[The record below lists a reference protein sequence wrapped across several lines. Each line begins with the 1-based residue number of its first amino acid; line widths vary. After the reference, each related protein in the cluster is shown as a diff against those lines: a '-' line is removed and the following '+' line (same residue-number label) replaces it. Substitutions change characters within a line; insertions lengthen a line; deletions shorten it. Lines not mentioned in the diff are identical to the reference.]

1 MKKVFRRKNRRFAM
15 SVRTKLT
22 LALGAIAVALMLS
35 SIISVLE
42 YRRMSNY
49 VSELI
54 ASNIRSINLSQKLAE
69 TGNEY
74 NLMILGAIG
83 DSDAGKMPLLDV
95 KNYVARCDSL
105 RYSIASKE
113 ASSMADSLMYA
124 YSAYMLTSLELDSV
138 LMSDFI
144 DSRDWYFN
152 RLQPSYNRFRKYI
165 ESLNDLIYTELK
177 ENSLTFED
185 SFYRSIIPGTVAVA
199 AGLVLLLL
207 LLYFLNV
214 YYVTPL
220 YRMLSGVDEYRDNR
234 RKYHCTFDG
243 SDQLSALNEG
253 ITEIIEDNIE
263 LRRRIKAM
271 REDRHQDSDGE

>member
-1 MKKVFRRKNRRFAM
+1 MMKIFKRKNRRFAM
-15 SVRTKLT
+15 SVRTKLI
-22 LALGAIAVALMLS
+22 LALGAIAVALLLS

-54 ASNIRSINLSQKLAE
+54 ASNIRSINLSHKLAE
-69 TGNEY
+69 TSNEY
-74 NLMILGAIG
+74 NLRILGAIG

-95 KNYVARCDSL
+95 KDYIDRCDSL

-124 YSAYMLTSLELDSV
+124 YSAYMLTSLELDEV

-144 DSRDWYFN
+144 DSRDWYFD

-177 ENSLTFED
+177 ENSMTFED

-199 AGLVLLLL
+199 AGLVLLFLL
-207 LLYFLNV
+207 FYFLNV

-220 YRMLSGVDEYRDNR
+220 YRMLSGVDDYRSSR

-243 SDQLSALNEG
+243 NDQLAALNEG
-253 ITEIIEDNIE
+253 VTEIIEENVV
-263 LRRRIKAM
+263 LRRRIKAL
-271 REDRHQDSDGE
+271 REERHQDSNEV